1 MPHFLLHLLSLRE
14 VLTCRREVLGLCSK
28 LCPYW
33 TTNRPDA
40 SHPKERDEG
49 QHAKVLVVKCFHR
62 LIQHAMSAVPDHLTG
77 AARRYKGEGI
87 SGGDLLRKSSTSEMT
102 GAEDSEFPVKCHH
115 TGDFSFSLSPL
126 SLSAS
131 VFLSPSMIF
140 TKNEVCFTY
149 KIHFYFV
156 SFSP

>member
-1 MPHFLLHLLSLRE
+1 MLKALPILDYKSARCFSPQGQG
-14 VLTCRREVLGLCSK
+14 RRS
-28 LCPYW
+28 
-33 TTNRPDA
+33 TAR
-40 SHPKERDEG
+40 
-49 QHAKVLVVKCFHR
+49 VLVVKCFHR
-62 LIQHAMSAVPDHLTG
+62 LILSATSAVPDHLTG

-131 VFLSPSMIF
+131 VLVSPSMIF